1 MSSFQAG
8 RTEGGLKDCGAKLD
22 IVLTIFR
29 YTSTGFIPDYREAI
43 VDRNTNR
50 TNFEKDGH
58 MRQAR
63 YRFFLLPLFFV
74 LACVG
79 AFAQANSEVTGIVTD
94 QTGAVIPDAKIV
106 LTDPANGFTRE
117 TASGPTGLFVIS
129 GLNPSNYNL
138 KVSAKGFQAFAQTGI
153 VVNVS
158 GTFRVDVKLTLG
170 SESQTITVE
179 ADALAVQT
187 DSNVISTLIT
197 GEVITSIAT
206 ENRNFSSLAALG
218 LGVSSKLGDSSQS
231 LGAFGSDWSI
241 QFNGLREAHNIWLID
256 GGESADRGGGGGM
269 QILPSQDAIAEF
281 QMMTSNYPPDY
292 GISSGATISLSL
304 KTGTKN
310 FHGSA
315 YEENRA
321 TAYNANT
328 WNNKNS
334 GQDRVATHYNVY
346 GFNVGGPIYIPHTY
360 NTNKNKAFFFF
371 NQEWRKTS
379 SVGTSDNATLPKAD
393 IPTAGT
399 NLTYV
404 DPTYADKK
412 GAGFTWLQ
420 VPAVPSNSYYQTH
433 NLGTLTAGG
442 CFQGTK
448 ALDPVSGKYLCPVG
462 QIIPATLFDSNAVTY
477 LKAGIL
483 PAPNYSDGT
492 DYNHASVP
500 LPQKVTD
507 TVIRGDYNFNDKW
520 ALLVHYIQD
529 HQNQNY
535 GKPELGWCGCD
546 YNTLTS
552 ILSSPAHSA
561 TVKVTGA
568 INSNLLVEA
577 SINYDGNGADIL
589 PSDNSYL
596 PGTTQNPTGS
606 WTVSPVVAAYT
617 VQRHV
622 WPNMTWGNTLGG
634 GKQEQTATEP
644 YHNAAQDYAPKVD
657 VSYTTGKH
665 QLKFGLSY
673 NRYTK
678 NQMMYTAAQGSY
690 GFDQLTGFTLIDT
703 LLGLSN
709 GYSQAKQP
717 YTRHYYNQ
725 TPSAYAQDNWHITP
739 RFSLQIGI
747 RYDAMP
753 HTVERQNLMGN
764 FNQADYQ
771 TGAANAPIWN
781 SDGSISAS
789 SPYLYSYN
797 DGSGA
802 IKSYINGTNLAG
814 VNGFPRGVTKNDY
827 KTLQP
832 RIGFSEDLTGNGRTI
847 LRGGFGTFYERF
859 QGNDVFDVA
868 TSAPFNPSLSL
879 SNSFFSTPGTNWST
893 GNAVAPDSL
902 IFAGSSKS
910 VTPVFRAPA
919 VAMYSLGVQHQIS
932 PSVIWVVQYIGN
944 TQWHQNYLNSAVN
957 DLPTNTGYV
966 NIQSGTAGGTCAAK
980 STTAPFTCM
989 DARQV
994 SGDPSGKYS
1003 GDSYLVGGVATPVKV
1018 SFDNIAGMNA
1028 YRSYPG
1034 YADIVQDT
1042 NTATGNYNGL
1052 QTSLRI
1058 QNRWGL
1064 SGEVDYTYSHA
1075 IDVSFESADRKQID
1089 NPWNLKYDK
1098 GSNYYDRRHIVNINY
1113 IYNLPFFNKNAGL
1126 LKSIA
1131 GGWQIAGTVVKQ
1143 TGVPQHVNLNAS
1155 YDPIG
1160 LGGGYQNHPN
1170 ITAGGKLKY
1179 PKRVDQWFDTSRIDN
1194 NVTPVWAGG
1203 TNLGFGNWGKDTLVL
1218 PGRFNLTTSLYKNFQ
1233 IYKEANFQIKVE
1245 SFNTLNHTEWN
1256 DVDTTTGKIKGTN
1269 DPRNL
1274 QLAGKFSF

>member
-1 MSSFQAG
+1 
-8 RTEGGLKDCGAKLD
+8 
-22 IVLTIFR
+22 
-29 YTSTGFIPDYREAI
+29 
-43 VDRNTNR
+43 
-50 TNFEKDGH
+50 
-58 MRQAR
+58 MRQATF
-63 YRFFLLPLFFV
+63 RFFLLPLFFV
-74 LACVG
+74 LACAG
-79 AFAQANSEVTGIVTD
+79 AFAQANSGVTGIITD
-94 QTGAVIPDAKIV
+94 QTGAAIADANVTLI
-106 LTDPANGFTRE
+106 DPATGGSHATV
-117 TASGPTGLFVIS
+117 SSSTGLYSIA
-129 GLNPSNYNL
+129 GLNPGTYDL
-138 KVSAKGFQAFAQTGI
+138 KIVAKGFETHVQKGV

-158 GTFRVDVKLTLG
+158 GTFRVDVKLTVG
-170 SESQTITVE
+170 SQSQTVTVE
-179 ADALAVQT
+179 ADALTVQT

-197 GEVITSIAT
+197 SEEITSIAT
-206 ENRNFSSLAALG
+206 PNRNFSSLAALG

-241 QFNGLREAHNIWLID
+241 EFNGLREAHNIWLID

-310 FHGSA
+310 FHGAA

-321 TAYNANT
+321 TAYNANS

-334 GQDRVATHYNVY
+334 GQARVATHYNIY

-379 SVGTSDNATLPKAD
+379 SVGSSDNATLPNAD
-393 IPTAGT
+393 LPGALATGA
-399 NLTYV
+399 YV
-404 DPTYADKK
+404 DPSYA
-412 GAGFTWLQ
+412 GAHDPGTTWLT
-420 VPAVPSNSYYQTH
+420 VPSVPVGSYYQTH
-433 NLGTLTAGG
+433 SLGTLTPGG
-442 CFQGTK
+442 CFDGSAKILDNAATAAATAAAAK
-448 ALDPVSGKYLCPVG
+448 AGNPAPPPTYNCRSGQV
-462 QIIPATLFDSNAVTY
+462 IPSRLFDANAVTY

-483 PAPNYSDGT
+483 PAPNYSDKT

-507 TVIRGDYNFNDKW
+507 TVIRGDYNITDKW

-561 TVKVTGA
+561 TMKLTGA
-568 INSNLLVEA
+568 IKPNLLLEV
-577 SINYDGNGADIL
+577 SINYDGNGADITPSANSFL
-589 PSDNSYL
+589 PSTWS
-596 PGTTQNPTGS
+596 
-606 WTVSPVVAAYT
+606 VAPVVSAYT

-622 WPNMTWGNTLGG
+622 WPKMSWGNTLGG
-634 GKQEQTATEP
+634 GKTEDTATEP
-644 YHNAAQDYAPKVD
+644 YHNAAQDYAPKAD

-678 NQMMYTAAQGSY
+678 NQMMYTSAQGGY
-690 GFDQLTGFTLIDT
+690 GFDQLTGFTLMDT

-725 TPSAYAQDNWHITP
+725 TPSAYAQDNWHVTP

-753 HTVERQNLMGN
+753 HTVERQDLMGN
-764 FNQADYQ
+764 FNQADYK

-781 SDGSISAS
+781 SDGSISAN
-789 SPYLYSYN
+789 SPNLYSYN
-797 DGSGA
+797 DGTGA

-814 VNGFPRGVTKNDY
+814 VNGFPRGVVQNDY

-832 RIGFSEDLTGNGRTI
+832 RLGFSEDLFGNGKTI

-879 SNSFFSTPGTNWST
+879 PNSYFSTPGTNWST
-893 GNAVAPDSL
+893 GTSVAPDSL

-919 VAMYSLGVQHQIS
+919 VAMYSLGVQHELSRSIILVAQF
-932 PSVIWVVQYIGN
+932 IGN
-944 TQWHQNYLNSAVN
+944 TQWHQNFLNSAVN
-957 DLPTNTGYV
+957 DLPTNIGLV
-966 NIQSGTAGGTCAAK
+966 NIAGGSAGTCTTK

-994 SGDPSGKYS
+994 SGDSSGKYN
-1003 GDSYLVGGVATPVKV
+1003 GDTYLVAGVATPIKV
-1018 SFDNIAGMNA
+1018 SFNNIAGMNA

-1052 QTSLRI
+1052 QTAVRI
-1058 QNRWGL
+1058 QTRKP
-1064 SGEVDYTYSHA
+1064 SGSPEASL
-1075 IDVSFESADRKQID
+1075 F
-1089 NPWNLKYDK
+1089 
-1098 GSNYYDRRHIVNINY
+1098 GRRVRA
-1113 IYNLPFFNKNAGL
+1113 KT
-1126 LKSIA
+1126 K
-1131 GGWQIAGTVVKQ
+1131 
-1143 TGVPQHVNLNAS
+1143 
-1155 YDPIG
+1155 
-1160 LGGGYQNHPN
+1160 
-1170 ITAGGKLKY
+1170 
-1179 PKRVDQWFDTSRIDN
+1179 
-1194 NVTPVWAGG
+1194 
-1203 TNLGFGNWGKDTLVL
+1203 
-1218 PGRFNLTTSLYKNFQ
+1218 
-1233 IYKEANFQIKVE
+1233 
-1245 SFNTLNHTEWN
+1245 
-1256 DVDTTTGKIKGTN
+1256 
-1269 DPRNL
+1269 
-1274 QLAGKFSF
+1274 